1 MDPAWIVDGFIVVAV
16 LAAMTSGWRQGGL
29 ASLLSAVGILAGFI
43 IGLGVAPLVLQITD
57 QVGIRFLLALGMLI
71 LLIGLGQLLGS
82 ALGHAIRD
90 RMKTKSG
97 QRVDSSFGAILM
109 SVFSLVLIWL
119 IATPMATGL
128 SNSVGKGVRE
138 SAILREVNKVM
149 PDELTQL
156 PRSISGMLNDSG
168 LPPVMMPWEDGSSVD
183 VEAPNIEV
191 ADQAMVQD
199 IRPSVVHVIA
209 DADGCRRRM
218 MGSGFVTADNY
229 VVTNAHVVAGTQ
241 TAYVDTV
248 VGIKEARVVYYNPE
262 VDIAVLRAENLGLEP
277 LVWADGP
284 AYTGDDA
291 VVMGFPHSGPFT
303 ENAAR
308 IRERVNI
315 AGPDIYSNSRVERES
330 YILRGTVVQ
339 GNSGGPLISSDGT
352 VLGLIFG
359 ASVDDTDTGYA
370 ITAEEVRAHVG
381 DVTRFENSVDTQE
394 CVAQ

>member
-168 LPPVMMPWEDGSSVD
+168 LPPVMMPWEDGTSVD

-248 VGIKEARVVYYNPE
+248 VGLKEARVVYYNPE

-277 LVWADGP
+277 LAWADGP

-303 ENAAR
+303 ANAAR

-330 YILRGTVVQ
+330 YTLRGTVVQ
-339 GNSGGPLISSDGT
+339 GNSGGPLISPDGT

-370 ITAEEVRAHVG
+370 ITAEEVRAHIG

>member
-29 ASLLSAVGILAGFI
+29 ASLLSAVGILAGLI

-119 IATPMATGL
+119 IATPMATSL

-277 LVWADGP
+277 LAWADGP

-303 ENAAR
+303 ANAAR

-339 GNSGGPLISSDGT
+339 GNSGGPLISPNGT

>member
-29 ASLLSAVGILAGFI
+29 ASLLSAVGILAGLI

-82 ALGHAIRD
+82 DLGHAIRD

-277 LVWADGP
+277 LAWADGP

-303 ENAAR
+303 ASAAR

-370 ITAEEVRAHVG
+370 ITAEEVRAHIG

>member
-16 LAAMTSGWRQGGL
+16 LAAMTTGWRQGGL

-218 MGSGFVTADNY
+218 MGSGFVTAYNY

-277 LVWADGP
+277 LAWADGP

-303 ENAAR
+303 ANAAR

>member
-128 SNSVGKGVRE
+128 CNSVGKGVRE

-277 LVWADGP
+277 LAWADGP

-303 ENAAR
+303 ANAAR

-339 GNSGGPLISSDGT
+339 GNSGGPLISPNGT

-370 ITAEEVRAHVG
+370 ITAEEVRAHIG

>member
-29 ASLLSAVGILAGFI
+29 ASLLSAVGILAGLI
-43 IGLGVAPLVLQITD
+43 IGLGVAPMVLQITD

-277 LVWADGP
+277 LAWADGP

-303 ENAAR
+303 ANAAR

-339 GNSGGPLISSDGT
+339 GNSGGPLISPNGT

-370 ITAEEVRAHVG
+370 ITAEEVRAHIG

>member
-29 ASLLSAVGILAGFI
+29 ASLLSAVGILAGLI

-168 LPPVMMPWEDGSSVD
+168 LPPVMMPWEDGTSVD

-277 LVWADGP
+277 LAWADGP

-303 ENAAR
+303 ANAAR

>member
-43 IGLGVAPLVLQITD
+43 IGLGVAPMVLQITD

-277 LVWADGP
+277 LAWADGP

-303 ENAAR
+303 ANAAR

>member
-277 LVWADGP
+277 LAWADGP

-303 ENAAR
+303 ASAAR

-370 ITAEEVRAHVG
+370 ITAEEVRAHIG

>member
-16 LAAMTSGWRQGGL
+16 LAAMATGWRQGGF
-29 ASLLSAVGILAGFI
+29 ASLLSAVGILAGLI
-43 IGLGVAPLVLQITD
+43 IGLGVAPMVLQITD

-97 QRVDSSFGAILM
+97 QRVDSSVGAILM

-199 IRPSVVHVIA
+199 VRPSVVHVIA

-248 VGIKEARVVYYNPE
+248 LGIKAARVVYYNPE

-277 LVWADGP
+277 LAWADGP

-303 ENAAR
+303 ANAAR
-308 IRERVNI
+308 IRERINI

-339 GNSGGPLISSDGT
+339 GNSGGPLISPDGT

-370 ITAEEVRAHVG
+370 ITAEEVRAHIG

>member
-16 LAAMTSGWRQGGL
+16 LAAMTTGWRQGGL
-29 ASLLSAVGILAGFI
+29 ASLLSAVGILAGLI

-277 LVWADGP
+277 LAWADGP

-303 ENAAR
+303 ANAAR

-339 GNSGGPLISSDGT
+339 GNSGGPLISPNGT

>member
-16 LAAMTSGWRQGGL
+16 LAAMSSGWRQGGL
-29 ASLLSAVGILAGFI
+29 ASLLSAVGILAGLI

-119 IATPMATGL
+119 IATPMATSL

-168 LPPVMMPWEDGSSVD
+168 LPPVMMPWEDGTSVD

-191 ADQAMVQD
+191 ADQTMVQD

-277 LVWADGP
+277 LAWADGP

-303 ENAAR
+303 ANAAR

-339 GNSGGPLISSDGT
+339 GNSGGPLISPNGT

>member
-16 LAAMTSGWRQGGL
+16 LAAMTNGWRQGGL

-277 LVWADGP
+277 LAWADGP

-303 ENAAR
+303 ANAAR

-339 GNSGGPLISSDGT
+339 GNSGGPLISPNGT

-370 ITAEEVRAHVG
+370 ITAEEVRAHIG

>member
-16 LAAMTSGWRQGGL
+16 LAAMATGWRQGGF
-29 ASLLSAVGILAGFI
+29 ASLLSAVGILAGLI
-43 IGLGVAPLVLQITD
+43 IGLGVAPMVLQITD

-97 QRVDSSFGAILM
+97 QRVDSSFGAVLM

-119 IATPMATGL
+119 IATPIATSL
-128 SNSVGKGVRE
+128 SNSVGKGLRE

-149 PDELTQL
+149 PDELSQL

-168 LPPVMMPWEDGSSVD
+168 LPPVMMPWEDGTSVD

-248 VGIKEARVVYYNPE
+248 VGLKEARVVYYNPE

-277 LVWADGP
+277 LAWADGP

-303 ENAAR
+303 ANAAR

>member
-277 LVWADGP
+277 LAWADGP

-303 ENAAR
+303 ASAAR

-339 GNSGGPLISSDGT
+339 GNSGGPLISPNGT

>member
-109 SVFSLVLIWL
+109 FVFSLVLIWL

-277 LVWADGP
+277 LAWADGP

-303 ENAAR
+303 ANAAR

-339 GNSGGPLISSDGT
+339 GNSGGPLISPNGT

>member
-16 LAAMTSGWRQGGL
+16 LAAIAAGWRQGGF
-29 ASLLSAVGILAGFI
+29 ASLLSAIGIFAGLI
-43 IGLGVAPLVLQITD
+43 VGLGVAPMVLQITD

-90 RMKTKSG
+90 RMRTKSG
-97 QRVDSSFGAILM
+97 QRVDSSVGAVLM

-119 IATPMATGL
+119 IATPMATAL
-128 SNSVGKGVRE
+128 TNDLGKGLRE

-149 PDELTQL
+149 PDQLTQL
-156 PRSISGMLNDSG
+156 PRSISGMLNESG
-168 LPPVMMPWEDGSSVD
+168 LPPVMMPWEEGTSVD

-191 ADQAMVQD
+191 ADQAMVQEV
-199 IRPSVVHVIA
+199 RPSVVHVIA

-248 VGIKEARVVYYNPE
+248 LGIKEARVVYYNPD
-262 VDIAVLRAENLGLEP
+262 VDIAVLRAEDLGLEP
-277 LVWADGP
+277 LPWVDSP
-284 AYTGDDA
+284 AQTGDDA

-303 ENAAR
+303 ANAAR
-308 IRERVNI
+308 VRERVNI
-315 AGPDIYSNSRVERES
+315 AGPDIYSNNRVEREA
-330 YILRGTVVQ
+330 YILRGTIVQ
-339 GNSGGPLISSDGT
+339 GNSGGPLIAPDGS
-352 VLGLIFG
+352 VLGLVFG
-359 ASVDDTDTGYA
+359 ASVDDDETGYA
-370 ITAEEVRAHVG
+370 ITAEEVRAHIG
-381 DVTRFENSVDTQE
+381 DVTRFKNSVDTQQ
-394 CVAQ
+394 CAVQ

>member
-16 LAAMTSGWRQGGL
+16 LAAMTSGWRQGGF

-277 LVWADGP
+277 LAWADGP

-303 ENAAR
+303 ANAAR

>member
-16 LAAMTSGWRQGGL
+16 LAAMTTGWRQGGL
-29 ASLLSAVGILAGFI
+29 ASLLSAVGILAGLI

-277 LVWADGP
+277 LAWADGP

-303 ENAAR
+303 ANAAR

-339 GNSGGPLISSDGT
+339 GNSGGPLISPNGT

-370 ITAEEVRAHVG
+370 ITAEEVRAHIG

>member
-29 ASLLSAVGILAGFI
+29 ASLLSAVGILAGLI

-109 SVFSLVLIWL
+109 FVFSLVLIWL

-277 LVWADGP
+277 LAWADGP

-303 ENAAR
+303 ASSAR

-370 ITAEEVRAHVG
+370 ITAEEVRAHIG

>member
-248 VGIKEARVVYYNPE
+248 VGLKEARVVYYNPE

-277 LVWADGP
+277 LAWADGP

-303 ENAAR
+303 ANAAR

-370 ITAEEVRAHVG
+370 ITAEEVRAHIG

>member
-16 LAAMTSGWRQGGL
+16 LAAMTTGWRQGGL
-29 ASLLSAVGILAGFI
+29 ASLLSAVGILAGLI
-43 IGLGVAPLVLQITD
+43 IGLGVAPMVLQITD

-90 RMKTKSG
+90 RMKTKFG

-277 LVWADGP
+277 LEWADSP

-303 ENAAR
+303 ANAAR

-339 GNSGGPLISSDGT
+339 GNSGGPLISPNGT

-370 ITAEEVRAHVG
+370 ITAEEVRAHIG

>member
-149 PDELTQL
+149 PDALTQL

-277 LVWADGP
+277 LAWADGP

-303 ENAAR
+303 ANAAR

-339 GNSGGPLISSDGT
+339 GNSGGPLISPNGT

-370 ITAEEVRAHVG
+370 ITAEEVRAHIG

>member
-1 MDPAWIVDGFIVVAV
+1 
-16 LAAMTSGWRQGGL
+16 MTSGWRQGGL

-277 LVWADGP
+277 LAWADGP

-303 ENAAR
+303 ANAAR

>member
-29 ASLLSAVGILAGFI
+29 ASLLSAVGILAGLI

-277 LVWADGP
+277 LAWADGP

-303 ENAAR
+303 ANAAR

-370 ITAEEVRAHVG
+370 ITAEEVRAHIG

>member
-29 ASLLSAVGILAGFI
+29 ASLLSAVGILAGLI

-191 ADQAMVQD
+191 TDQAMVQD

-277 LVWADGP
+277 LAWADGP

-303 ENAAR
+303 ANAAR

-339 GNSGGPLISSDGT
+339 GNSGGPLISPNGT

>member
-29 ASLLSAVGILAGFI
+29 ASLLSAVGILAGLI

-277 LVWADGP
+277 LAWADGP

-303 ENAAR
+303 ANAAR

-370 ITAEEVRAHVG
+370 ITAEEVRAHIG
-381 DVTRFENSVDTQE
+381 DVTWFENSVDTQE

>member
-29 ASLLSAVGILAGFI
+29 ASLLSAVGILAGLI

-119 IATPMATGL
+119 IATPMAPGL

-277 LVWADGP
+277 LAWADGP

-303 ENAAR
+303 ANAAR

-339 GNSGGPLISSDGT
+339 GNSGGPLISPDGT

-370 ITAEEVRAHVG
+370 ITAEEVRAHIG

>member
-16 LAAMTSGWRQGGL
+16 LAAMATGWRQGGF
-29 ASLLSAVGILAGFI
+29 ASLLSAVGILAGLI
-43 IGLGVAPLVLQITD
+43 IGLGVAPMVLQITD

-97 QRVDSSFGAILM
+97 QRVDSSVGAILM

-138 SAILREVNKVM
+138 SAILREVNRIM

-199 IRPSVVHVIA
+199 VRPSVVHVIA

-248 VGIKEARVVYYNPE
+248 LGIKAARVVYYNPE

-277 LVWADGP
+277 LAWADGP

-303 ENAAR
+303 ANAAR
-308 IRERVNI
+308 IRERINI

-339 GNSGGPLISSDGT
+339 GNSGGPLISPDGT

-370 ITAEEVRAHVG
+370 ITAEEVRAHIG

>member
-29 ASLLSAVGILAGFI
+29 ASLLSAVGILAGLI

-277 LVWADGP
+277 LAWADSP

-303 ENAAR
+303 ANAAR

-339 GNSGGPLISSDGT
+339 GNSGGPLISPNGT

-370 ITAEEVRAHVG
+370 ITAEEVRAHIG